1 MKLDATFYRV
11 RLFADVADEVLG
23 EVYIDSDLC
32 KLEMHNCTID
42 EALPELLVNCINCA
56 GNKSDMHLRILRECQ
71 EALMNQMETQNYRVK
86 IYQEYVDNCI
96 QLCADVIICALI

>member
-1 MKLDATFYRV
+1 MRLDVTFYRV
-11 RLFADVADEVLG
+11 RLYADVADEVLG

-32 KLEMHNCTID
+32 KLEMHNCTIG
-42 EALPELLVNCINCA
+42 EALPELIVNCINCA

-71 EALMNQMETQNYRVK
+71 EELMYQLETQNYRVK

-96 QLCADVIICALI
+96 QLCADVIMSALI